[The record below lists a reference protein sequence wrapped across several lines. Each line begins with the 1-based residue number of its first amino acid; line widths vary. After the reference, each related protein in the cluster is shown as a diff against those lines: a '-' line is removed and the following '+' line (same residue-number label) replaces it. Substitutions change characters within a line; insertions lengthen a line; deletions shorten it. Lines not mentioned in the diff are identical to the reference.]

1 MTLKRK
7 EVNLLI
13 IVTEKLDASQVA
25 NIMDEDGYITVILPV
40 PLDILLHY
48 DNNFFLNYI
57 SYQILGDL
65 SLLDIHYTLKG
76 IYEENLLFLIKGNVS
91 FFLDS
96 KLQNNKE

>member
-1 MTLKRK
+1 M
-7 EVNLLI
+7 NLLI

-25 NIMDEDGYITVILPV
+25 NVMDEDGYITVILPV